1 MIFQNCLKFHS
12 AREITYNN
20 FEISLQIMPITYT
33 NHCFFTF
40 YLHESFVFSN
50 LEARD
55 DKGCTPLHI
64 CAVFDRT
71 KIARVLLKHGADANA
86 TDNEGST
93 PLHLASAFCD
103 ELVSKESNCNM
114 VSLLLEYKANISLRD
129 SEGSIPLHTAAA
141 FGRKHIVRRLILEGS
156 DVNAVDSNGDT
167 PLHVSAGSG
176 HLKVVLLLVDNGADL
191 FAVDKEG
198 LTAAACAEKFGH
210 KETKQFLEE
219 SRYRCL

>member
-1 MIFQNCLKFHS
+1 M
-12 AREITYNN
+12 
-20 FEISLQIMPITYT
+20 
-33 NHCFFTF
+33 
-40 YLHESFVFSN
+40 
-50 LEARD
+50 
-55 DKGCTPLHI
+55 
-64 CAVFDRT
+64 
-71 KIARVLLKHGADANA
+71 
-86 TDNEGST
+86 
-93 PLHLASAFCD
+93 HLASAFCD

-141 FGRKHIVRRLILEGS
+141 FGRYRAVRRLILEGS

-176 HLKVVLLLVDNGADL
+176 YLKVVRLLLDNGADL

-219 SRYRCL
+219 SSYRCL